1 MVLVQDRLRCQH
13 GQVALNA
20 LTDEQLMQHAIE
32 LAWSVRTTTAPNPWV
47 GAALLANDGTVHV
60 GATQPPG
67 GAHAEIGVLTAAGSD
82 AVGATL
88 AITLEPCCHT
98 GRTGPCTTAIIE
110 AGVVRVLI
118 GIKDPDEQVA
128 GGGITALQDAGIE
141 VVVGTLSAEVRAQL
155 EPYLH
160 HRRTGRPYVILK
172 LAATLDGRTAAPD
185 GDSKWVTSE
194 EARTDVHQMRAESQA
209 ILVGAGTV
217 RADNPSLNV
226 RLVDGPSPRRIV
238 LGAAP
243 ADANIHPCTEWV
255 GPIPELLDRLGT
267 EGVLQ
272 LMVEGG
278 ANVASEFH
286 DASLV
291 DRYVLYVAPAIFG
304 GNDAHPLFVGDGAPT
319 MADLRRGRFVATRQL
334 GNDIRLDVMLDKDVP
349 SSPSGAP
356 PGPDAT
362 AQ

>member
-1 MVLVQDRLRCQH
+1 
-13 GQVALNA
+13 
-20 LTDEQLMQHAIE
+20 MQHAIDA
-32 LAWSVRTTTAPNPWV
+32 AWPVRTTTAPNPWV
-47 GAALLANDGTVHV
+47 GAALLTTDGAVHV

-67 GAHAEIGVLTAAGSD
+67 GAHAEIGALAAAGSD
-82 AVGATL
+82 AAGATL
-88 AITLEPCCHT
+88 ATTLEPCCHA

-118 GIKDPDEQVA
+118 GIEDPDKQVA
-128 GGGITALQDAGIE
+128 GEGIKALRDAGIE
-141 VVVGTLSAEVRAQL
+141 VVVGTLSAEVTVQL

-160 HRRTGRPYVILK
+160 HRKTGQSTSSSSSP
-172 LAATLDGRTAAPD
+172 TLDGRTAAPD
-185 GDSKWVTSE
+185 GGSEWITGE

-226 RLVDGPSPRRIV
+226 RLVEGPSPRRIV
-238 LGAAP
+238 LGTAP
-243 ADANIHPCTEWV
+243 ADANVHPCIEWV
-255 GPIPELLDRLGT
+255 GPIPELLDLLAAD
-267 EGVLQ
+267 GVLQ

-286 DASLV
+286 DAGLI

-334 GNDIRLDVMLDKDVP
+334 GNDIRLDLTLDKIDR
-349 SSPSGAP
+349 
-356 PGPDAT
+356 
-362 AQ
+362 

>member
-1 MVLVQDRLRCQH
+1 MVLVQDCLRCQH
-13 GQVALNA
+13 GKVALNA
-20 LTDEQLMQHAIE
+20 LTDEQLMQHAIDA
-32 LAWSVRTTTAPNPWV
+32 AWPVRTTTAPNPWV
-47 GAALLANDGTVHV
+47 GAALLTTDGAVHV

-67 GAHAEIGVLTAAGSD
+67 GAHAEIGALAAAGSD
-82 AVGATL
+82 AAGATL
-88 AITLEPCCHT
+88 ATTLEPCCHA

-118 GIKDPDEQVA
+118 GIEDPDKQVA
-128 GGGITALQDAGIE
+128 GEGIKALRDAGIE
-141 VVVGTLSAEVRAQL
+141 VVVGTLSAEVTVQL

-160 HRRTGRPYVILK
+160 HRKTGRPYVV
-172 LAATLDGRTAAPD
+172 RTAAPD
-185 GDSKWVTSE
+185 GGSEWITGE

-226 RLVDGPSPRRIV
+226 RLVEGPSPRRIV
-238 LGAAP
+238 LGTAP
-243 ADANIHPCTEWV
+243 ADANVHPCIEWV
-255 GPIPELLDRLGT
+255 GPIPELLDLLAAD
-267 EGVLQ
+267 GVLQ

-286 DASLV
+286 DAGLI

-334 GNDIRLDVMLDKDVP
+334 GNDIRLDLTLDKIDR
-349 SSPSGAP
+349 
-356 PGPDAT
+356 
-362 AQ
+362 

>member
-47 GAALLANDGTVHV
+47 GAALLTTDGTVHI

-67 GAHAEIGVLTAAGSD
+67 GAHAEIGALAAAGSD
-82 AVGATL
+82 AAGATL
-88 AITLEPCCHT
+88 ATTLEPCCHA
-98 GRTGPCTTAIIE
+98 GRTGPCTAAIIE

-118 GIKDPDEQVA
+118 GIEDPDKQVA
-128 GGGITALQDAGIE
+128 GEGIKALRDAGID
-141 VVVGTLSAEVRAQL
+141 VVVGTLSAEVAVQL

-160 HRRTGRPYVILK
+160 HRKTGRPYVILK

-185 GDSKWVTSE
+185 GGSE
-194 EARTDVHQMRAESQA
+194 WITGKEARTDVHQMRAESQA

-226 RLVDGPSPRRIV
+226 RLVEGPSPRRIV
-238 LGAAP
+238 LGTAP
-243 ADANIHPCTEWV
+243 ADANVHPCTEWV
-255 GPIPELLDRLGT
+255 GPIPELLDRLAAD
-267 EGVLQ
+267 GVLQ

-286 DASLV
+286 DAGLI

-319 MADLRRGRFVATRQL
+319 MADLRRGRFIATRQL
-334 GNDIRLDVMLDKDVP
+334 GNDIRIDVTLDKNDH
-349 SSPSGAP
+349 
-356 PGPDAT
+356 
-362 AQ
+362 

>member
-20 LTDEQLMQHAIE
+20 LTDEQLMQHAIDA
-32 LAWSVRTTTAPNPWV
+32 AWSVRTTTAPNPWV
-47 GAALLANDGTVHV
+47 GAALLTTDGTVHV